1 MDKLRI
7 HFEKT
12 GRAVYISH
20 LDLMRTMQRAF
31 LRSQLPLKYSEG
43 FNPHA
48 QLTFALPLSVGTAS
62 SCELM
67 DFSLREYT
75 EPSEICFRLNR
86 SLPEGIY
93 IKDVYPAER
102 KFKDIKWLEIDGE
115 FEYDSGCSDWLLSRL
130 CEFFAEESIVITRKT
145 KSGEGQAD
153 IAPSLCSIC
162 FDGGKNTVSLNALI
176 SAQEPTLNPEHII
189 SALRQLAPELCPDFA
204 HFRRKQLFDIE
215 MLPFK

>member
-75 EPSEICFRLNR
+75 EPSEKSFRLNR

-176 SAQEPTLNPEHII
+176 SAQEPTINPEHII